1 VRQPDQAA
9 KKQFFDPLE
18 LILVCRVAASG
29 GELTCNLRGCPTTVA
44 QLQNLGRGAVNEQ
57 RVPPLVTGAAVG
69 TYYNDPDG
77 NMVELLCDAYDDH
90 EKSRAKAGSEEVWN
104 NPPGTPVDPR
114 KLLDAR
120 RGGMSL
126 EELHERAYAGEF
138 LPEEQKDQKVHDY
151 DDEILNR
158 EK

>member
-1 VRQPDQAA
+1 
-9 KKQFFDPLE
+9 
-18 LILVCRVAASG
+18 
-29 GELTCNLRGCPTTVA
+29 
-44 QLQNLGRGAVNEQ
+44 
-57 RVPPLVTGAAVG
+57 
-69 TYYNDPDG
+69 
-77 NMVELLCDAYDDH
+77 M
-90 EKSRAKAGSEEVWN
+90 WN
-104 NPPGTPVDPR
+104 NPPGIPVDPR
-114 KLLDAR
+114 KLLEAR